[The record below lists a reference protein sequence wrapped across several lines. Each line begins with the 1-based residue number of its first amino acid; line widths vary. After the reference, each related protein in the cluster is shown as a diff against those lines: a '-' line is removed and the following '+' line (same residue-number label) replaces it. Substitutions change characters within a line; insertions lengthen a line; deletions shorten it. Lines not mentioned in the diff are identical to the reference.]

1 MRKPI
6 QLACTAAVLL
16 GAVAL
21 FEPSHAPLVGAQS
34 SATMEHQP
42 QEIARVLRVSIVCRD
57 LEATSQLWAEI
68 FSLPTPP
75 VTTTT
80 PAALTFMD
88 YKSTTPYVDFK
99 RAIFQLENTQIE
111 FVQPVG
117 QTHSPE
123 AAFVKS
129 YPAGVRRVLFALADS
144 NAPERLKKLGLAM
157 RTQGGRD
164 LYVEKADKFGVV
176 TEWTAVKNNESLDTL
191 TMATAS
197 QAKSLPPA
205 PNGGLRSLM
214 QVALASN
221 DLKGTSQRWAE
232 LLGVPAPQVP
242 SAGSTSWMFR
252 GQPSGAQIIP
262 VFIPFGST
270 EIEVIAVGSGEGTN
284 NFKEFLNHRGG
295 DGVEHFAFSVDDMDA
310 TVKRFEEFGI
320 GVGLTQAP
328 RADADPSR
336 PSLNLH
342 MMDALEKLG
351 VDVELFHQMTCCFNQ
366 MARVNRN

>member
-1 MRKPI
+1 MKKPI
-6 QLACTAAVLL
+6 RSTCILGALL
-16 GAVAL
+16 GAVVL
-21 FEPSHAPLVGAQS
+21 FIFSQAPVARAQS
-34 SATMEHQP
+34 SATVEHQP
-42 QEIARVLRVSIVCRD
+42 QEIARVLRVTIVCRD
-57 LEATSQLWAEI
+57 VEATTRFWAEI
-68 FSLPTPP
+68 FSLPTPTI
-75 VTTTT
+75 TTTA
-80 PAALTFMD
+80 PAGLTSMD
-88 YKSTTPYVDFK
+88 YRSTTPHVDFK
-99 RAIFQLENTQIE
+99 RAIIQLENTQVE

-117 QTHSPE
+117 KSDSPE

-144 NAPERLKKLGLAM
+144 NAPERLKKLGLTM

-164 LYVEKADKFGVV
+164 LYVEKADRFGVV
-176 TEWTAVKNNESLDTL
+176 TEWTAPKNSESLDTL
-191 TMATAS
+191 TMATAA
-197 QAKSLPPA
+197 QARSLGPA

-242 SAGSTSWMFR
+242 SSGSTSWMFR
-252 GQPSGAQIIP
+252 GQPSHAQIIP

-270 EIEVIAVGSGEGTN
+270 EIEVIAVGPGEGTN

-310 TVKRFEEFGI
+310 SVKRFEEFGI
-320 GVGLTQAP
+320 EVGLTQAP
-328 RADADPSR
+328 RPDADPSR

-342 MMDALEKLG
+342 MMNALDKLG
-351 VDVELFHQMTCCFNQ
+351 VDVELFHQMTCCYNQ
-366 MARVNRN
+366 MARMNRN